1 MRRLILA
8 FALAAGLGGPAD
20 AMSVAEFLG
29 KADALYA
36 KGFAALFSPD
46 IGVLKAEGMAA
57 SKAWRAQAHAPNA
70 CPPPGKLS
78 LKQDDFMGMVR
89 AVPPEHRTTTTV
101 AQAITASLNRRY
113 PCR

>member
-1 MRRLILA
+1 MRRTAFVFIALGLA
-8 FALAAGLGGPAD
+8 LPAH

-46 IGVLKAEGMAA
+46 IGVLKAEGLSA

-70 CPPPGKLS
+70 CPPAGKLALS
-78 LKQDDFMGMVR
+78 QNEFMAMVR
-89 AVPPEHRTTTTV
+89 AVPPEKRAGTSV
-101 AQAITASLNRRY
+101 AEAVIPPLNRRY